1 MVAAILASFPSAA
14 PAQTVVTSDKAE
26 KVAVTLY
33 RAPDRP
39 AGNRIAPAP
48 QGFALITETR
58 TITLPAGPAV
68 IRFEG
73 VAGNIMP
80 ETAIVAGL
88 PQDVAEKNLDADLL
102 SPRTLYDRALGRRV
116 LIRRTDPAT
125 GRVREEQATI
135 RSGASG
141 AAVLEVAGG
150 FEALRCSG
158 LPETIVQ
165 PSIPSGLSARPTLS
179 ISTSAPHP
187 ATATITLS
195 YLAGGFDWQADYV
208 LTTRRGSDRADL
220 TAWATLASSDVTS
233 LANARTQLVAGKP
246 NREEP
251 PRFGDYRS
259 GALSLRC
266 WPTTVTY
273 GGHPP
278 PLAPPPPPPPPP
290 VFAPAPEVAEIVVTS
305 ARRTAAI
312 EAVQGEIGDLK
323 LYTVPVPVTI
333 ASQAQK
339 QVALASRAG
348 VAMGMVY
355 VSTGMPTR
363 LGPVHPVVR
372 LRNRKRDGLGLPL
385 PAGRVAIFQE
395 GDVRPVLLGET
406 SLDDKAV
413 DEDVELDLPPTP
425 GVSQDLELVTK
436 LAERRRYRLTVN
448 NANPWP
454 ITYEAQFSLGTDRFE
469 SSAKLAIRGGR
480 RVWSAIV
487 PANGRVTLDYAL
499 RPSDCSAFS
508 ASTAS
513 SCPVPDDRKVSPI
526 RAPAISTDP
535 VTPPIIASVATQ
547 SSEP

>member
-1 MVAAILASFPSAA
+1 VALAALFASFPGAA
-14 PAQTVVTSDKAE
+14 AAQTIVSSDKLE

-33 RAPDRP
+33 RALNRP
-39 AGNRIAPAP
+39 AGNRIALAP
-48 QGFALITETR
+48 QGFALVTETR
-58 TITLPAGPAV
+58 TVKLPAGPAV

-150 FEALRCSG
+150 YEALRCSG

-165 PSIPSGLSARPTLS
+165 PSVPSGLSARPTLS
-179 ISTSAPHP
+179 ISTSALRQV
-187 ATATITLS
+187 TATITLS

-208 LTTRRGSDRADL
+208 LTTRGGSDRADL

-233 LANARTQLVAGKP
+233 LADARTQLVAGEP

-266 WPTTVTY
+266 WPTRVAY
-273 GGHPP
+273 GRHSPP
-278 PLAPPPPPPPPP
+278 PAPVAPPASPPP
-290 VFAPAPEVAEIVVTS
+290 VFAAAPQGAEIVVTS

-312 EAVQGEIGDLK
+312 EAVQGELGDFK
-323 LYTVPVPVTI
+323 LYTVPVPVTV

-339 QVALASRAG
+339 QVALATRTG
-348 VAMGMVY
+348 VTMRMVY
-355 VSTGMPTR
+355 VSEGAPAR
-363 LGPVHPVVR
+363 LEPVHPVVR

-385 PAGRVAIFQE
+385 PAGRVAVFQE

-413 DEDVELDLPPTP
+413 DEEVELDLPPTP
-425 GVSQDLELVTK
+425 GVSADLELV
-436 LAERRRYRLTVN
+436 ADEVERLRYRLTVD

-454 ITYEAQFSLGTDRFE
+454 VAYEAQFSLGTDRFQ
-469 SSAKLAIRGGR
+469 SSAKLTTRNGK
-480 RVWSAIV
+480 RVWAATV
-487 PANGRVTLDYAL
+487 PANGRATLDYTL
-499 RPSDCSAFS
+499 RSSD
-508 ASTAS
+508 
-513 SCPVPDDRKVSPI
+513 
-526 RAPAISTDP
+526 
-535 VTPPIIASVATQ
+535 
-547 SSEP
+547 